1 MKGNEKFTLEHL
13 AYAREH
19 YVYDTGTDNHMSETL
34 SLITKEKESKFI
46 ELINSSGI

>member
-1 MKGNEKFTLEHL
+1 MKGNEKFTLKHL

-19 YVYDTGTDNHMSETL
+19 YIPDTGFDNNMSEFF
-34 SLITKEKESKFI
+34 SAITKETESRFI